1 MSVNIAVD
9 VDVIVL
15 SRNKLCRFFFSNYSQ
30 NVRILCLINIK
41 FFWQHKVNM
50 KVEKDGKKI
59 ALLVGLSVTNL
70 AKASW
75 MVYSWVGISNF
86 SAINLQENSVSSTL
100 VPWYLAIHWWHWDI
114 SHNLNIVSFIFEKFY
129 CGCSLFPFPWLEQ
142 VITYAYTCTELGIS
156 VPNQGCNH
164 YIFRLLRDIW

>member
-1 MSVNIAVD
+1 MSVRVNIAVD

-59 ALLVGLSVTNL
+59 ALLVGLSQTSPRPL
-70 AKASW
+70 GW
-75 MVYSWVGISNF
+75 C
-86 SAINLQENSVSSTL
+86 
-100 VPWYLAIHWWHWDI
+100 
-114 SHNLNIVSFIFEKFY
+114 IVE
-129 CGCSLFPFPWLEQ
+129 
-142 VITYAYTCTELGIS
+142 
-156 VPNQGCNH
+156 
-164 YIFRLLRDIW
+164 